1 MEHNHVNSI
10 KDLIKIREDYER
22 EEWRFSH
29 QVLGCGGAGCVS
41 SDCRAIS
48 EAAAET
54 IKELGLAENTAL
66 KETGCMGTCAVGPVM
81 LIMPEGIFYTKL
93 TPQST
98 REIIKAHIAEGR
110 VLEEHT
116 FYDNVLRTHVPKMED
131 ITFFKE
137 QLRIALRNCG
147 VIAYDDIRAYIA
159 KSGYMAAAKAL
170 LEMEGSGVIAE
181 RKKSGIRGRG
191 GAGFPT
197 AVKWEAGRRAQSEEK
212 YIVCNADEG
221 DPGAFMDRSILEGD
235 PHTVIEGML
244 IGGRAIGANMG
255 YVYVRAEYPIAV
267 ERLKAAIEQA
277 REYGLL
283 GKDILGSGFDFDLEI
298 RIGAGAF
305 VCGEETAL
313 LNSIEGKR
321 GEPRPKPPFPFEN
334 GLFGAPT
341 IINNVETLASIPPIL
356 LNGGDWYA
364 GFGTEQ
370 AKGTK
375 VFALAG
381 DIVNT
386 GIVEVPIGMPIGE
399 IIFRIGGGMQNDKKF
414 KAAQIGG
421 PSGGCITE
429 DNLNA
434 PTDYESLTL
443 LGAIMGSG
451 GLISMNEETCMVD
464 TARYF

>member
-1 MEHNHVNSI
+1 
-10 KDLIKIREDYER
+10 
-22 EEWRFSH
+22 
-29 QVLGCGGAGCVS
+29 
-41 SDCRAIS
+41 
-48 EAAAET
+48 
-54 IKELGLAENTAL
+54 
-66 KETGCMGTCAVGPVM
+66 
-81 LIMPEGIFYTKL
+81 MPEGIFYTKL

-98 REIIKAHIAEGR
+98 REIIKAHIVEGR

-116 FYDNVLRTHVPKMED
+116 FCEQDVSSGPTFLRW
-131 ITFFKE
+131 
-137 QLRIALRNCG
+137 RISPFSRNSCG
-147 VIAYDDIRAYIA
+147 SPCATAGSSTMTTSAPPVA

-170 LEMEGSGVIAE
+170 LEIDGSGVIAE
-181 RKKSGIRGRG
+181 IKKSGIRGRG

-451 GLISMNEETCMVD
+451 GLISMNEETCHGGYGPLFHGIYSGGVLRQMPRLPRRNKAYAGD
-464 TARYF
+464 TGKHHPGTRRRGRHRTARRARQHHQGHRNVRSGTDRPESRAEHNPLLPQRI